1 MGRAKRRWV
10 NQYHGSNHLISRI
23 TGGSFLLKDAEKE
36 YFVKLMFR
44 FAKGFFIDIHSYTVM
59 SNHFHILATE
69 LKEDAQNASQDDL
82 IARYKNIYGKQS
94 EFPEG
99 SFKSNGEIIPDDDG
113 GIERLRFR
121 LGSISRFVQELKQ
134 TFSKWYNRKYKRQGY
149 LWSDRFKGIIME
161 KGDPE
166 LICSAYIDLNSVRA
180 GIVKRPEDYR
190 WSSVGLR
197 VRNPK
202 KANKLLK
209 KILITERKVITEVD
223 ERTGWI
229 KQTPEYKQKEV
240 SFSTYRVFLYKSGC
254 AEVENKACIHI
265 DIYKDAINLKG
276 KLKIGDKLK
285 YRFRNLSEGIATGSY
300 QFIENIQFELERKYR
315 KPRII
320 IDGEDSKLYST
331 RRLKPI

>member
-10 NQYHGSNHLISRI
+10 NQYHGSTHLISRI

-44 FAKGFFIDIHSYTVM
+44 FAKGFFIDIHSYTIM

-69 LKEDAQNASQDDL
+69 LNEDAQNASKDDL
-82 IARYKNIYGKQS
+82 IARYKNIYGKNS

-99 SFKSNGEIIPDDDG
+99 SFKNNGEIIPDADG

-134 TFSKWYNRKYKRQGY
+134 TFSKWYNVKYNRRGY

-166 LICSAYIDLNSVRA
+166 LICSAYIDLNPVRA
-180 GIVKRPEDYR
+180 GIVKKPEDYR
-190 WSSVGLR
+190 WSSIGLR

-202 KANKLLK
+202 RAYKILK
-209 KILITERKVITEVD
+209 KILITERKVITKVD

-229 KQTPEYKQKEV
+229 KQRSEIKQKEV

-254 AEVENKACIHI
+254 IEVENKAVIHM
-265 DIYKDAINLKG
+265 DICKDAINLNG
-276 KLKIGDKLK
+276 KLKLGDKLK

-300 QFIENIQFELERKYR
+300 QFIANIQLELERKYR

-320 IDGEDSKLYST
+320 IDGEDNKLYST